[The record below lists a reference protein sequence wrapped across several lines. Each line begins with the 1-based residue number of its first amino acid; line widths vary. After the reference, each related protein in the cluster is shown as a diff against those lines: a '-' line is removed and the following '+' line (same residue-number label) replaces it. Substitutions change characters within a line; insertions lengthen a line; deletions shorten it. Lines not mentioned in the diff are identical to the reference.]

1 MRNLCYPL
9 AAALLF
15 CMTSTAS
22 AEEAAPLAFHFSYAS
37 KEAAA
42 AMKPPFFR
50 VFPGGMDKDGK
61 DASGSLGT
69 LKVAR
74 GESRLYKE
82 EDAKAG
88 LIVVLRRILF
98 VPRADGDYKA
108 ILEGE
113 FNAVQ
118 TIVKKETIQQLLA
131 GETTDLVFESDTTK
145 GFRPVGFNIKATTRF
160 RAALKNGDLVFYGG
174 EGESTITHYGLRGT
188 FTYVSDTID
197 LGDADQGEAIYIGK
211 AVKPRL
217 AKSGEPETLPLLN

>member
-1 MRNLCYPL
+1 MRKLIIFPL
-9 AAALLF
+9 AALLLA
-15 CMTSTAS
+15 MTHIAS
-22 AEEAAPLAFHFSYAS
+22 AEEGALAFGFRYAS
-37 KEAAA
+37 KEADA

-50 VFPGGMDKDGK
+50 VFPGGVDKDGQ
-61 DASGSLGT
+61 DASKSLGT
-69 LKVAR
+69 LKAAR
-74 GESRLYKE
+74 GQSKLYQE

-98 VPRADGDYKA
+98 IPRADGDYKA

-118 TIVKKETIQQLLA
+118 TIVKKETMQKLLA

-145 GFRPVGFNIKATTRF
+145 GFRPVAFNIKATTRF

-174 EGESTITHYGLRGT
+174 AGESTITHYGLTGT

-197 LGDADQGEAIYIGK
+197 LGDSDQGEVIYVGK
-211 AVKPRL
+211 AAKPRL
-217 AKSGEPETLPLLN
+217 AKSGEPVTLPLLN